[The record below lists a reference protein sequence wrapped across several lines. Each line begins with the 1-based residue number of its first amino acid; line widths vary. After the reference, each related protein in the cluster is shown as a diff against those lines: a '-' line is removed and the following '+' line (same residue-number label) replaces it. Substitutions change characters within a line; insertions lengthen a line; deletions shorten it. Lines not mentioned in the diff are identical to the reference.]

1 MVSKNYLGIDIF
13 SFAIIT
19 CKHIRS
25 NTLTYGVCVC
35 WGGGGCGDYKWTQF
49 MLLTFQMELPPP
61 LSMRWWLKV
70 KV

>member
-25 NTLTYGVCVC
+25 NTLTYGVCVSMYMC
-35 WGGGGCGDYKWTQF
+35 VCIIKRDYSMGCVLGWGGRVDETTNGPNSCY
-49 MLLTFQMELPPP
+49 
-61 LSMRWWLKV
+61 
-70 KV
+70 